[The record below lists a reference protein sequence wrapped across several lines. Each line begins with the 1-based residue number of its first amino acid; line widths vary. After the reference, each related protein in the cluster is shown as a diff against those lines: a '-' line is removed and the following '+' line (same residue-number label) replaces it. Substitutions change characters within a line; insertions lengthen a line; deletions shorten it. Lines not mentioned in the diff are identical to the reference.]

1 MNKRVHTVKYI
12 VFDFLGAAV
21 AWILFNFFRKRFIES
36 ALYGTDVQLSIS
48 KMLIIS
54 TISVATFWI
63 LLYYLSGYYFKIY
76 RKSRLQELSHTLV
89 FTIIGVIIL
98 FFSLLLDDVI
108 SSYRDYYVSFV
119 VLFGLHF
126 VFTYIPRNVLTTRTI
141 NKIRIGEIGF
151 NTLLIGSNGKALEI
165 LKSFSGKRKSA
176 GYKVVG
182 FVNIYDNFN
191 SELETECKRLG
202 NFENIEEI
210 VATYA
215 IEEVIVAIETSEHRE
230 FEKIITKLQRT
241 SVAIKIIPDLFE
253 ILIGKTELSL
263 IEGTPLLHVS
273 TELMSVWEQNFK
285 LIFDKVFAILFF
297 TIFSPLYVFAAI
309 GVKLSSKGPIIYK
322 QRRVGLYEKEFVI
335 YKFRSMVNDAEK
347 NGPELSSTNDVRI
360 TKFGQF
366 MRRTRLDEI
375 PQFFNVLKGDMSIV
389 GPRPERKFYIDQ
401 IAEIA
406 PEFKLLLKTKPGIT
420 SLGQVKF
427 GYAEDIG
434 QMLQRLKYDII
445 YIKNM
450 SLYLDFKILI
460 FTILTIIKQDGK

>member
-1 MNKRVHTVKYI
+1 MNKRVHTIKYI
-12 VFDFLGAAV
+12 VFDFIGAAL

-36 ALYGTDVQLSIS
+36 ALYGTDIHLSIN
-48 KMLIIS
+48 KILIIS
-54 TISVATFWI
+54 TFLVASFWI
-63 LLYYLSGYYFKIY
+63 LLYYFSGYYFNVY

-89 FTIIGVIIL
+89 FTIIGVIVL

-108 SSYRDYYVSFV
+108 SSYKDYYISFI

-126 VFTYIPRNVLTTRTI
+126 FFIYIPRNVLTSRTI
-141 NKIRIGEIGF
+141 NKIRAGKIGF

-176 GYKVVG
+176 GYRFVG
-182 FVNIYDNFN
+182 FVNIYSNFN
-191 SELETECKRLG
+191 PELESECKRLG
-202 NFENIEEI
+202 NFDNIEEI
-210 VATYA
+210 IAA
-215 IEEVIVAIETSEHRE
+215 NEIEEVIVAIETNEHKE
-230 FEKIITKLQRT
+230 FERIITRLQRT
-241 SVAIKIIPDLFE
+241 SAAIKIIPDLFE

-273 TELMSVWEQNFK
+273 TELMPVWEQNFK
-285 LIFDKVFAILFF
+285 LIFDKVFAVLFF
-297 TIFSPLYVFAAI
+297 TIFSPLYLFAAI

-322 QRRVGLYEKEFVI
+322 QKRVGLREREFLI
-335 YKFRSMVNDAEK
+335 YKFRSMYQDAEK
-347 NGPELSSTNDVRI
+347 NGPELSSTHDNRI

-375 PQFFNVLKGDMSIV
+375 PQFFNVLKGDMAIV
-389 GPRPERKFYIDQ
+389 GPRPERKFYVDQ
-401 IAEIA
+401 IVETA

-427 GYAEDIG
+427 GYAEDIE

-445 YIKNM
+445 YVKNM

-460 FTILTIIKQDGK
+460 FTILTIIKQNGK